1 MSKYK
6 EINPAELQALQAG
19 AIQLV
24 DVRNDDEVARGVIS
38 GAIHIQLNSL
48 PMRWTELKDEIPIVF
63 YCHSGVRSAH
73 ACAYM
78 AEQGFEQLY
87 NLQGGILAWGKAG
100 LPFVPKS

>member
-6 EINPAELQALQAG
+6 EINPAELQALQA
-19 AIQLV
+19 APLQLV
-24 DVRNDDEVARGVIS
+24 DVRNDDEVARGVIN

-48 PMRWTELKDEIPIVF
+48 PMRWNELKDEIPIAF

-78 AEQGFEQLY
+78 AEQGFDQLY

-100 LPFVPKS
+100 LPFAPKS

>member
-1 MSKYK
+1 MSTYK

-19 AIQLV
+19 PLQLV

-38 GAIHIQLNSL
+38 GSVHIQLNSL
-48 PMRWTELKDEIPIVF
+48 PMRWNELKDEIPIVF

-78 AEQGFEQLY
+78 VEQGFTQLY

-100 LPFVPKS
+100 LPFVPKN

>member
-1 MSKYK
+1 MPTYK
-6 EINPAELQALQAG
+6 EISPAELQALQTAPL
-19 AIQLV
+19 QLV

-38 GAIHIQLNSL
+38 GALHIQLNSL
-48 PMRWTELKDEIPIVF
+48 PMRWNELKEEIPIVF

-78 AEQGFEQLY
+78 VEQGFAQLY

-100 LPFVPKS
+100 LPFAPKS